1 MAHTPGTAVI
11 PGGESSD
18 GSRRSRNDRPDR
30 TERHDRPERYDRP
43 DRHDRFSRDRGRN
56 GSRIVLDEIS
66 KRIIEQ
72 LQQDGRRSYAAI
84 GKVVGLSEA
93 AVRQRVQRLV
103 DGGVMQIVAVTD
115 PMTLG
120 FHRQTMIGIKCEG
133 DLERVADHLAGMDEI
148 DYVVITSG
156 SFDLLVEV
164 VCEDDDQ
171 LLEILSRVRMA
182 PTVTSTETF
191 VYLKLRKQT
200 YSWGTR

>member
-1 MAHTPGTAVI
+1 MAHTPGTAII
-11 PGGESSD
+11 PGGETSD
-18 GSRRSRNDRPDR
+18 GSRRGRGDRS
-30 TERHDRPERYDRP
+30 ERL
-43 DRHDRFSRDRGRN
+43 DRHDRFDRFDRPSRDRGRG

-84 GKVVGLSEA
+84 GKAVGLSEA
-93 AVRQRVQRLV
+93 AVRQRVQRLT
-103 DGGVMQIVAVTD
+103 DNGVMQIVAVTD
-115 PMTLG
+115 PMMLG

>member
-1 MAHTPGTAVI
+1 MAHTPGTAII
-11 PGGESSD
+11 PGGETSD
-18 GSRRSRNDRPDR
+18 GSRRSRGDRSERPDR
-30 TERHDRPERYDRP
+30 LDRYDRP
-43 DRHDRFSRDRGRN
+43 SRDRGR

-84 GKVVGLSEA
+84 GKAVGLSEA
-93 AVRQRVQRLV
+93 AVRQRVQRLT
-103 DGGVMQIVAVTD
+103 DAGVMQIVAVTD
-115 PMTLG
+115 PMMLG

>member
-1 MAHTPGTAVI
+1 MAHTPGTATI
-11 PGGESSD
+11 PGGENSE
-18 GSRRSRNDRPDR
+18 GSRRGRSDRLDR
-30 TERHDRPERYDRP
+30 LERYDRLERHDRPG
-43 DRHDRFSRDRGRN
+43 RGR
-56 GSRIVLDEIS
+56 GGMRIILDETS
-66 KRIIEQ
+66 KRIVEQ

-84 GKVVGLSEA
+84 GKAVGLSEA
-93 AVRQRVQRLV
+93 AVRQRVQRLI

-164 VCEDDDQ
+164 VCEDDDH
-171 LLEILSRVRMA
+171 LLEILSQVRGV
-182 PTVTSTETF
+182 PSVTSTETF